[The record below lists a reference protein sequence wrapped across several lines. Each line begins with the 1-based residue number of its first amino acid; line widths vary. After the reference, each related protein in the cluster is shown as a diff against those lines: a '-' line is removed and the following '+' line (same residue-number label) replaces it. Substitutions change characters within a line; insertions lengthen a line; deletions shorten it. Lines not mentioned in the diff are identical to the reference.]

1 MQDLLMRSMRWIPF
15 MRKISAWILMNLYIS
30 QPDSGDQALEIAE
43 TMVRSGAIDII
54 VIDSVAALVPK
65 TGDRG
70 RYGGQPCGAAGQAD
84 VPGSEKTD
92 AGDQ

>member
-1 MQDLLMRSMRWIPF
+1 
-15 MRKISAWILMNLYIS
+15 MNLYIS

-65 TGDRG
+65 QEIEGDMG
-70 RYGGQPCGAAGQAD
+70 DSHVGLQARLM
-84 VPGSEKTD
+84 SQALEKTD
-92 AGDQ
+92 TGDQQVELCGYFYQPAP